1 VDNKALWEQ
10 IGYVE
15 TDNMNKGAFW
25 EALRNPDFRAS
36 CYNCVR
42 EYLSTEECEE
52 LNCRNSVAESH
63 KEYHLKKDMWEWNG
77 EKYERCILG
86 SFEKPRL

>member
-1 VDNKALWEQ
+1 VGNKPLWEQ
-10 IGYVE
+10 TGYVE

-42 EYLSTEECEE
+42 CDVSLAGCKKLKCRHTESRRSTEKFYYMAD
-52 LNCRNSVAESH
+52 L
-63 KEYHLKKDMWEWNG
+63 WEWNG
-77 EKYERCILG
+77 K
-86 SFEKPRL
+86 